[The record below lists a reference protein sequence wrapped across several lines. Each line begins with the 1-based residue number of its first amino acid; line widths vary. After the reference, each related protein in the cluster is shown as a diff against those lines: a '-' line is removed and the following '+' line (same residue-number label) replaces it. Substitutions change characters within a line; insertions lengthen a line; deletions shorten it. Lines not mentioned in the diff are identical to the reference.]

1 MTKKGNKMRFVF
13 TINDENY
20 QILKRYSDTYN
31 VSMSTLL
38 NKIIKDS
45 LPEKSDK
52 NFHQLS
58 YKYDELD
65 MRIFKEYK
73 VKLSEE
79 ETKIIKELSQIH
91 MCNSIRQELRHIIVN
106 AIYDEKIFSQ
116 AELKSF
122 ILAKTALNAIG
133 RNLNQFVRELKKR
146 NLITINNQEVEK
158 NISSISNKIDDLSK
172 KIEKLIHKSE
182 SIV

>member
-13 TINDENY
+13 TINDENHK
-20 QILKRYSDTYN
+20 ILKRYSDTYN

-45 LPEKSDK
+45 LPEKLDK

-58 YKYDELD
+58 YKHDELD

-91 MCNSIRQELRHIIVN
+91 MCNSIRQELRHIIIN
-106 AIYDEKIFSQ
+106 IIQIIF
-116 AELKSF
+116 L
-122 ILAKTALNAIG
+122 
-133 RNLNQFVRELKKR
+133 
-146 NLITINNQEVEK
+146 
-158 NISSISNKIDDLSK
+158 
-172 KIEKLIHKSE
+172 
-182 SIV
+182 